1 MSPPS
6 DPAPA
11 ADPGATPSFDRDPQP
26 SGLPPHARARIRI
39 WDLPTR
45 LFHWLLATCVLG
57 AVVSAKIGGNAMVWH
72 QRFGLAVLALLGFR
86 IAWGLVGGHWSRFA
100 SFVFGP
106 GTLWR
111 YLRGRTAPHERL
123 DVGHSPT
130 GALSVFA
137 LLALLAAQVATG
149 LLADD
154 EIATTGPLARFVD
167 GTTSLAATAWHKRWG
182 QWTIL
187 GLVALH
193 LTAVAWSVARG
204 RGLLAAMLD
213 GDKTLPPGV
222 PGSADGA
229 RQRVMALVLAA
240 AAVGFAAWVGSL
252 GVVA

>member
-1 MSPPS
+1 MPPS
-6 DPAPA
+6 SVPAPT
-11 ADPGATPSFDRDPQP
+11 ADRPAPPSFDRD
-26 SGLPPHARARIRI
+26 SPPGAVARVRI

-72 QRFGLAVLALLGFR
+72 QRFGLAVLALLAFR
-86 IAWGLVGGHWSRFA
+86 IAWGLVGGRWSRFA

-106 GTLWR
+106 VTLWR
-111 YLRGRTAPHERL
+111 YLRGRVAPHERL

-137 LLALLAAQVATG
+137 LLAILAVQVATG
-149 LLADD
+149 LVADD
-154 EIATTGPLARFVD
+154 EIATTGPLARFVA
-167 GTTSLAATAWHKRWG
+167 GATSLEATAWHKGWG

-193 LTAVAWSVARG
+193 LTAVAWSVAKG

-213 GDKTLPPGV
+213 GDKTLPPDV
-222 PGSADGA
+222 PGSVDGT
-229 RQRVMALVLAA
+229 RQRMIAFVLAA
-240 AAVGFAAWVGSL
+240 AAVGLAAWVGSL
-252 GVVA
+252 GVLA